1 MHEIERITKIITNE
15 MSNTLILTYGLSKK
29 QFNILRKEFDEVVN
43 LSAFFDLVGVHAA
56 AVVVNWNRLSDNQVR
71 EFIEYYLKDY
81 RQFNTSI
88 SLLNYY
94 DRGDMPLLCT
104 YETQYDTLNDTI
116 NEIKKRLSIPARFNE
131 ATNRMENTI
140 GDIKKATDKL
150 AKDYC
155 YERQILMV
163 NYIAT
168 IMNYRHIFEL
178 NCVLNATMAAL
189 GLLKIEDID

>member
-43 LSAFFDLVGVHAA
+43 LSAFFDLVDVHAA

-71 EFIEYYLKDY
+71 EFIEYYIKDY

-131 ATNRMENTI
+131 AINRMENTI

-163 NYIAT
+163 NYITT

-178 NCVLNATMAAL
+178 NCVLNASMVAL